1 MVGQGR
7 AGRTGPELSDEHI
20 STGTD
25 TVPNT
30 HGTRIQTFLTPED
43 QGGGGQFGAF
53 EAGLLIVIALGMT
66 FMQFVGSEGTF
77 LWLYGDQLTESARAI
92 IKAPVDVMPLLDAR
106 DHPYYDLLCL
116 AHWVLCCMVGYVL
129 IPCMYLRKMGWRIRD
144 MYLGT
149 GALSEHFK
157 IYAGLFIL
165 VIIPVILVSYSQ
177 EYQRIYPFTRRPVE
191 ASSTWWPG
199 NVLRPAILWPGVS
212 LRGVML
218 AGGNDGWAS
227 ALSSSWLC
235 PIACSTYEDGVRI
248 RRGDHRRHCTGCLDK
263 VPLDLGR
270 CAPALARRYIDGSA
284 VALSPGKLPTKLLP

>member
-1 MVGQGR
+1 M
-7 AGRTGPELSDEHI
+7 SDEHI

-25 TVPNT
+25 TVPKT
-30 HGTRIQTFLTPED
+30 IWTRIQTFLTPED

-77 LWLYGDQLTESARAI
+77 LWLYGDQLAESARAI

-177 EYQRIYPFTRRPVE
+177 EYQRIYPFYPKAGRSVFDLVAWE
-191 ASSTWWPG
+191 LCYG
-199 NVLRPAILWPGVS
+199 LQFFGLEF
-212 LRGVML
+212 LFRGVML
-218 AGGNDGWAS
+218 AG
-227 ALSSSWLC
+227 LKRWLGVGAVFVMVVPYC
-235 PIACSTYEDGVRI
+235 MLHFMKTGSESVGAIIAGIVL
-248 RRGDHRRHCTGCLDK
+248 GCLAMK
-263 VPLDLGR
+263 YRSIWGGVLLHWLVAISMDL
-270 CAPALARRYIDGSA
+270 
-284 VALSPGKLPTKLLP
+284 LSLLHQGKLPTKLLP